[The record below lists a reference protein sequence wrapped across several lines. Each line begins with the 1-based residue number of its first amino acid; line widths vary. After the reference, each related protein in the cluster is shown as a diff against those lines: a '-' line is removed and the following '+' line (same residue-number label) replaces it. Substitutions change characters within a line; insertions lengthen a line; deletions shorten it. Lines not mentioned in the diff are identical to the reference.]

1 MALVNYDMDFKK
13 MVEQLLGALLRKPK
27 RVAWLTACL
36 QPLRTIHTAFINYT
50 NARVDEIKWNGQTIK
65 LQNLLINKFGAGI
78 YIANN
83 QLELNGAFVGAGNDI
98 AWYIG
103 QQNDNAQFIDE
114 TYSISGASFTV
125 FVPAVITFV
134 QSEMEAF
141 INKYKLHGTTYEI
154 VII

>member
-1 MALVNYDMDFKK
+1 MALSNYDMDFKK
-13 MVEQLLGALLRKPK
+13 MVEQLLGGLLRKPI

-36 QPLRTIHTAFINYT
+36 QGLRQIHTAFINYT

-65 LQNLLINKFGAGI
+65 LEQLLINKFGAGI
-78 YIANN
+78 YIVNN
-83 QLELNGAFVGAGNDI
+83 QLELNGAFVGAGNDL

-103 QQNDNAQFIDE
+103 EADDNAQFIDV
-114 TYSISGASFTV
+114 TYAISGASFTV
-125 FVPAVITFV
+125 YVPGAITFV

-154 VII
+154 L